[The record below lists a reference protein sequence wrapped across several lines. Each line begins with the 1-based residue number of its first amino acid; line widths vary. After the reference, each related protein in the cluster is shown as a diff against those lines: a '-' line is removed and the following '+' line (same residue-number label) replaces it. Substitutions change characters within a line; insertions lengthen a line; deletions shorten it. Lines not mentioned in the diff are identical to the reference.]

1 MSRTAITQKFKMS
14 LFLDEAR
21 YWAEKLLIDIN
32 LPPLM
37 PVEDNNFDR
46 SLGIKTSRATQEL
59 TKELSMGSHGSEI
72 VKR

>member
-46 SLGIKTSRATQEL
+46 SLGLDFR
-59 TKELSMGSHGSEI
+59 
-72 VKR
+72 R